1 MDTEEDF
8 GFDTSEIEVPVSSN
22 FKFYLIWKVSFLRKS
37 CFIYII
43 SIE

>member
-22 FKFYLIWKVSFLRKS
+22 FKFLLNLKGFFFKKELFYL
-37 CFIYII
+37 YY
-43 SIE
+43 